1 MGQERIKDKDRLA
14 IIAEYLKTG
23 VAKDG
28 FSVTEKDGKYRVRRI
43 KSDVDKLN
51 MKRDRLK
58 KQLDEVEVLIAKGES
73 IDDTSEDTVN
83 ITSEGPVNAEQ

>member
-14 IIAEYLKTG
+14 IIAEYIKTG

-28 FSVTEKDGKYRVRRI
+28 FSVTEAKDGKYRVRRI

-51 MKRDRLK
+51 TKRDRLK
-58 KQLDEVEVLIAKGES
+58 KRLEEVEALIAKGL
-73 IDDTSEDTVN
+73 
-83 ITSEGPVNAEQ
+83 PVEEVPQSTPTAQTPEAGE